1 MEVHQLFIVL
11 LSQLLYSRSFP
22 ILSFLDN
29 FSLDIL
35 EELCLSFPIRCKT
48 NTVPFGIDQA
58 IDSLDKVPSS
68 GSEIGYLTH
77 EELCQHSASSIL
89 VCPVQMTFLSKPH
102 IVLGWLDQLS
112 FR

>member
-11 LSQLLYSRSFP
+11 LSVQQILFQFFHFLITFPLY
-22 ILSFLDN
+22 
-29 FSLDIL
+29 IL

-68 GSEIGYLTH
+68 GNEIGYLTH

-89 VCPVQMTFLSKPH
+89 VCPVQMTILSKPH